1 MIIIPVLILVTL
13 VLARIQKGM
22 FAAFL
27 VLVATKSIVDMFWDV
42 KFGPLSMLA
51 IQGVMLPF
59 LFLPLLKQRK
69 RMPKSW
75 LNNAS
80 VYLIALSFGLVWGL
94 LVSPLATF
102 EAFVININIY
112 LGFLLIPLLIQD
124 KKHLKQFLLAM
135 MLCGVFPILVSMY
148 QLQTGITFQ
157 DRQTIGLTRY
167 VGLYHDAFPVRFY
180 GLMSLM
186 SILVYQSV
194 FRIKGVFLKG
204 FMLFLSAGAFL
215 SVYLVFSKAAV
226 AILGLWVVLLLLF
239 SKSKIKQGFSV
250 LIGLSVIFLV
260 FGDAVSDNIEQL
272 FSKEVGYQTG
282 EIKEARYT
290 LAGRGYIW
298 EDYWQFWTNK
308 QSVFF
313 QWVGDGLM
321 RPAHNEFLRVLL
333 ANGII
338 GVLFLVAFIFSMI
351 RKSFK
356 IHKTIKVF
364 GLMVLGMYLVD
375 CIGLSPGL
383 YYYYNILVWGIFGT
397 LVMKPQ
403 LFIKQN
409 KV

>member
-1 MIIIPVLILVTL
+1 MIIIPVLILATL
-13 VLARIQKGM
+13 VLARIKKGM

-27 VLVATKSIVDMFWDV
+27 VLVATKSIVDMFWDL

-51 IQGVMLPF
+51 IQGVMIPF
-59 LFLPLLKQRK
+59 LFLPIFRQKKHL
-69 RMPKSW
+69 PKYW

-80 VYLIALSFGLVWGL
+80 IYLIALSFGLVWGI
-94 LVSPLATF
+94 LVSPLATI
-102 EAFVININIY
+102 EAFIININIY
-112 LGFLLIPLLIQD
+112 LGFLLIPLLIRD

-148 QLQTGITFQ
+148 QLQTGVTFQ

-186 SILVYQSV
+186 SILVYQFV

-204 FMLFLSAGAFL
+204 YMLFLSAGAFL

-226 AILGLWVVLLLLF
+226 AILGLWVMLLLIF

-250 LIGLSVIFLV
+250 LIGLAVIFLV
-260 FGDAVSDNIEQL
+260 FGDAVSSNIEQL
-272 FSKEVGYQTG
+272 FSKEVGFQNG
-282 EIKEARYT
+282 EFEDIRYT

-298 EDYWQFWTNK
+298 DYYWQFWTNK

-313 QWVGDGLM
+313 QWVGDGLN

-338 GVLFLVAFIFSMI
+338 GILFLVAFIFSMI

-356 IHKTIKVF
+356 IRKTIKVF
-364 GLMVLGMYLVD
+364 GLMVLGMYIIDSLGLV
-375 CIGLSPGL
+375 PGV
-383 YYYYNILVWGIFGT
+383 YYYYNILIWGIFG
-397 LVMKPQ
+397 LLLIKPQ
-403 LFIKQN
+403 LFIKS
-409 KV
+409 K